1 MKYRKKPVII
11 EALQW
16 NCDMLHIDEM
26 IHFLGYSDDLKFTFE
41 NEYEIDTPT
50 FKMKLWPDP
59 EYTSF
64 NNEVTLD
71 IKTLEGLMHVSKGD
85 YVIKGV
91 EGEYYPCK
99 PDIFEKTYEKV
110 DEQ

>member
-1 MKYRKKPVII
+1 MKYRKRPVTI

-16 NCDMLHIDEM
+16 SGEDHIPSINEMKTFLGGSSQDFTEDNKYTIDE
-26 IHFLGYSDDLKFTFE
+26 
-41 NEYEIDTPT
+41 PT
-50 FKMKLWPDP
+50 FKMYLYRGS
-59 EYTSF
+59 EY
-64 NNEVTLD
+64 EGCGLV
-71 IKTLEGLMHVSKGD
+71 IKTLEGEMHVSKGD